1 MLKQRVLT
9 AIVLLPLVAGL
20 ILFAPLWAV
29 LGLLA
34 LGLGAA
40 ALEWAQL
47 ARLRSP
53 AGRAAFVGLS
63 VALAVAIWWVGS
75 REGALGAIYGLSL
88 AWWLIVLVMLF
99 RRPALGRGGASLAG
113 LLTLVPAWVAAA
125 DLYSDAARGGQWLLF
140 VFVLVWAADVG
151 AYFAGRAFGR
161 HKLAPAVSPGKTWEG
176 VAGGLLAVAAVLVA
190 GAFWFHRPLLP
201 LLVLGLAAAA
211 VSVVGD
217 LLESLVKRQAGQ
229 KDSGALLPGHGGVLD
244 RVDSLLAALPV
255 FVAGLRAFKGL

>member
-20 ILFAPLWAV
+20 ILFAPAWVV
-29 LGLLA
+29 LALLA

-47 ARLRSP
+47 AQLRSL
-53 AGRAAFVGLS
+53 AGRAVFVLS
-63 VALAVAIWWVGS
+63 AAVLALAIWWVGS
-75 REGALGAIYGLSL
+75 RESALGAIYGLSL
-88 AWWLIVLVMLF
+88 AWWLLVLVMLF
-99 RRPALGRGGASLAG
+99 RRPLLGRGGVILAG
-113 LLTLVPAWVAAA
+113 MLTLVPAWVAAA
-125 DLYSDAARGGQWLLF
+125 DLYSDQARGGQWLLF

-151 AYFAGRAFGR
+151 AYFVGRAFGR

-176 VAGGLLAVAAVLVA
+176 VAGGLLAVAAVSVVA
-190 GAFWFHRPLLP
+190 AFWFTRPLLE

-217 LLESLVKRQAGQ
+217 LLESLIKRQAGR
-229 KDSGALLPGHGGVLD
+229 KDSGTLLPGHGGMLD

-255 FVAGLRAFKGL
+255 FVAGLRVFKGL

>member
-20 ILFAPLWAV
+20 ILFASQWAV
-29 LGLLA
+29 LGILA

-47 ARLRSP
+47 ARFRSRP
-53 AGRAAFVGLS
+53 SRAAYVLAV
-63 VALAVAIWWVGS
+63 VALAPAIWWVGS

-88 AWWLIVLVMLF
+88 AWWLIVFVLLF
-99 RRPALGRGGASLAG
+99 RRPELGRAGAGLAG

-125 DLYSDAARGGQWLLF
+125 DLYSDTGRGGQWLLF

-151 AYFAGRAFGR
+151 AYFAGKAFGR

-176 VAGGLLAVAAVLVA
+176 VGGGLLAVAAILALAAV
-190 GAFWFHRPLLP
+190 WFQRPLVP
-201 LLVLGLAAAA
+201 MLVLGLAVA
-211 VSVVGD
+211 VVSIVGD
-217 LLESLVKRQAGQ
+217 LLESLLKRQAGL
-229 KDSGALLPGHGGVLD
+229 KDSGALLPGHGGALD

-255 FVAGLRAFKGL
+255 FVAGLRVFKGL